1 MPPYFIMNRK
11 YISDLW
17 CLSNRVVIKPTYGA
31 NVDCGNGKTLARE
44 LVPEGIIM
52 NVVGPSSKS
61 TPKCTG
67 VCLEQ
72 IKTRY
77 AAETP

>member
-1 MPPYFIMNRK
+1 M
-11 YISDLW
+11 
-17 CLSNRVVIKPTYGA
+17 A

-44 LVPEGIIM
+44 LVPEGIIT
-52 NVVGPSSKS
+52 NVVAPARNRR
-61 TPKCTG
+61 PRAQ
-67 VCLEQ
+67 VPYLEQ

>member
-1 MPPYFIMNRK
+1 
-11 YISDLW
+11 
-17 CLSNRVVIKPTYGA
+17 VIKPTYGA

-44 LVPEGIIM
+44 LAPEGIIT
-52 NVVGPSSKS
+52 NVVAPARNRR
-61 TPKCTG
+61 PRAQ
-67 VCLEQ
+67 VPYLEQ